1 MAGSAAAKPST
12 ATAPRPGTPAENPA
26 CPGPLLPIITSPVN
40 PPHPRPPAERFAIL
54 TEGVAKALAAEGL
67 RLGLVAPWLALVWCK
82 LRSTG
87 ARILRIAAALE
98 AGTLRLTPPRPL
110 PPLPPLAPRT
120 EDASPRP
127 DHAKARRK
135 EIPTGFGWLLR
146 RVTALSFGRSQLEY
160 LLAEPDMAE
169 LIQAAPQV
177 AHHLRPVCR
186 MLGVKP
192 PPGLFPARRPPRR
205 TRPPAAPTPAPEIA
219 KEKPAEATG
228 KPDGPFPR
236 FVPRKRKSRRR
247 RFRLFPL
254 PAGTGPPWPG

>member
-1 MAGSAAAKPST
+1 MNNRT
-12 ATAPRPGTPAENPA
+12 
-26 CPGPLLPIITSPVN
+26 
-40 PPHPRPPAERFAIL
+40 PRPPAERFATL
-54 TEGVAKALAAEGL
+54 TESVAKALAAEGL

-98 AGTLRLTPPRPL
+98 AGTLRLSPPRKL
-110 PPLPPLAPRT
+110 PPLPPRT
-120 EDASPRP
+120 EDAAPGAPKPKR
-127 DHAKARRK
+127 KA
-135 EIPTGFGWLLR
+135 IPTGFGWLLR

-177 AHHLRPVCR
+177 AHHLRPICR

-192 PPGLFPARRPPRR
+192 PPGLFPPRRPPRR
-205 TRPPAAPTPAPEIA
+205 TRPPAPPKPAPETA
-219 KEKPAEATG
+219 EKKPVAATRR
-228 KPDGPFPR
+228 PDGPFPA
-236 FVPRKRKSRRR
+236 FVPRKRKRRR
-247 RFRLFPL
+247 RPFTLFPL

>member
-1 MAGSAAAKPST
+1 MTGRRSLRTAARLRTRAK
-12 ATAPRPGTPAENPA
+12 NPA
-26 CPGPLLPIITSPVN
+26 CPGLSLSSITSSVN
-40 PPHPRPPAERFAIL
+40 TPQPRPPAERFATL
-54 TEGVAKALAAEGL
+54 TESVARALAAEGL

-110 PPLPPLAPRT
+110 PPLPPPTDEKPAHPQPRQKGL
-120 EDASPRP
+120 PQ
-127 DHAKARRK
+127 
-135 EIPTGFGWLLR
+135 GFGWLLR

-160 LLAEPDMAE
+160 LLAEPDMAA
-169 LIQAAPQV
+169 LIAAAPQV

-186 MLGVKP
+186 MLGVRP

-228 KPDGPFPR
+228 KPDGPFPA
-236 FVPRKRKSRRR
+236 FVPRKRKRRR
-247 RFRLFPL
+247 RPFTLFPL
-254 PAGTGPPWPG
+254 PAATGPPWKG

>member
-1 MAGSAAAKPST
+1 MNNRT
-12 ATAPRPGTPAENPA
+12 
-26 CPGPLLPIITSPVN
+26 
-40 PPHPRPPAERFAIL
+40 PRPPAERFATL
-54 TEGVAKALAAEGL
+54 TESVARALAAEGL

-110 PPLPPLAPRT
+110 PPLPPRT
-120 EDASPRP
+120 GDASPRP

-135 EIPTGFGWLLR
+135 EIPQGFGWLLR

-160 LLAEPDMAE
+160 LLAEPDMAA
-169 LIQAAPQV
+169 LIAAAPPI
-177 AHHLRPVCR
+177 AHHLRPICR

-205 TRPPAAPTPAPEIA
+205 TRPPAPPKPAPEA
-219 KEKPAEATG
+219 AEEKPAATG
-228 KPDGPFPR
+228 RPDGPFPP
-236 FVPRKRKSRRR
+236 FVPRKRKRRR
-247 RFRLFPL
+247 RPFTLFPL
-254 PAGTGPPWPG
+254 PAATGPPWKG

>member
-1 MAGSAAAKPST
+1 MNAAP
-12 ATAPRPGTPAENPA
+12 
-26 CPGPLLPIITSPVN
+26 
-40 PPHPRPPAERFAIL
+40 PRPPAERFATL
-54 TEGVAKALAAEGL
+54 TESVAKALAAEGL

-98 AGTLRLTPPRPL
+98 AGTLRLSPPRHL
-110 PPLPPLAPRT
+110 PPLPPRM
-120 EDASPRP
+120 EDTAPRP

-135 EIPTGFGWLLR
+135 AIPTGFGWLLR

-169 LIQAAPQV
+169 LIAAAPQV
-177 AHHLRPVCR
+177 AHHLRPICR

-205 TRPPAAPTPAPEIA
+205 TRPPAAP
-219 KEKPAEATG
+219 KPVAETKAAEPTRR
-228 KPDGPFPR
+228 PDGPFPA
-236 FVPRKRKSRRR
+236 FVPRKRKRRR
-247 RFRLFPL
+247 RPFTLFPL
-254 PAGTGPPWPG
+254 PAATGPPWSG

>member
-1 MAGSAAAKPST
+1 MRT
-12 ATAPRPGTPAENPA
+12 TPRPGTGAENPT
-26 CPGPLLPIITSPVN
+26 CPGGPLSPITSPVN
-40 PPHPRPPAERFAIL
+40 NRTPRPPAERFATL
-54 TEGVAKALAAEGL
+54 TESVARALAAEGL

-98 AGTLRLTPPRPL
+98 AGSLRLRPPRPL
-110 PPLPPLAPRT
+110 PPLPPPTDEKPAHPQ
-120 EDASPRP
+120 P
-127 DHAKARRK
+127 RRK
-135 EIPTGFGWLLR
+135 GLPTGFGWLLR